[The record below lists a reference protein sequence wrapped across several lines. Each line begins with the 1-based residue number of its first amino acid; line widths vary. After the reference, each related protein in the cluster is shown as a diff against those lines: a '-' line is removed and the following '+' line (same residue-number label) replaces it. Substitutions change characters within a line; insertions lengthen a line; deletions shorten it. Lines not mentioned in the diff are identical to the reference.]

1 MISIGKQKFGD
12 GKLFIIAGP
21 CLIESEDIV
30 MRTAQTLAKLSD
42 DLELPLI
49 FKGSFRKANRLSGKS
64 FSGIGDQEA
73 LGILQKVKSEFNVP
87 VLTDIHETSDVS
99 AAAQICDVLQI
110 PAFLCRQTDLI
121 VAAAKTGKAV
131 NIKKGQF
138 LAAEDMAHLAQKAV
152 DAGNPNI
159 MLTERGTTFG
169 YRDLIVD
176 YRSLIKMKQTGHLV
190 VFDATH
196 SVQQPGGQGGSSG
209 GNREYVLP
217 LAKAAVA
224 VGIDGLFFEAHPDPA
239 TAMSDSATQL
249 PLNYVETFLKE
260 IKHLAKITAQA

>member
-1 MISIGKQKFGD
+1 MIQIGNQKFGD

-21 CLIESEDIV
+21 CLVESESVV
-30 MRTAQTLAKLSD
+30 MRTAETISKLAQKYD
-42 DLELPLI
+42 LPLI
-49 FKGSFRKANRLSGKS
+49 FKASYRKANRLSGKS
-64 FSGIGDQEA
+64 FAGIGDQEA
-73 LGILQKVKSEFNVP
+73 LKLLQKAKSEFGVP
-87 VLTDIHETSDVS
+87 VLTDIHETPD
-99 AAAQICDVLQI
+99 AAIAAQVCDVLQI

-121 VAAAKTGKAV
+121 VAAAKTGKVV

-138 LAAEDMAHLAQKAV
+138 LAAEDMAHIAQKAV
-152 DAGNPNI
+152 DAGNKNI

-176 YRSLIKMKQTGHLV
+176 YRSLINMKQTRHLV

-196 SVQQPGGQGGSSG
+196 SVQQPGGQGDSSG

-217 LAKAAVA
+217 LTKAAIA

-239 TAMSDSATQL
+239 KALSDSATQL
-249 PLNYVETFLKE
+249 PLDYVETYLKE
-260 IKHLAKITAQA
+260 IKRIAQITTQA

>member
-1 MISIGKQKFGD
+1 MISIGNQKFGD

-30 MRTAQTLAKLSD
+30 MRTAHTLVKLSRA
-42 DLELPLI
+42 LELPLI
-49 FKGSFRKANRLSGKS
+49 FKGSLRKANRLSGKS

-73 LGILQKVKSEFNVP
+73 LKLLQKVKSEFNVP
-87 VLTDIHETSDVS
+87 VLTDIHETHEV
-99 AAAQICDVLQI
+99 ATVAQVCDVLQI

-121 VAAAKTGKAV
+121 ITAAKSGRAV

-152 DAGNPNI
+152 DAGNSQV

-209 GNREYVLP
+209 GNREFVLP
-217 LAKAAVA
+217 LTKAAIA

-239 TAMSDSATQL
+239 SAKSDSATQL
-249 PLNYVETFLKE
+249 PLDYVETFLKE
-260 IKHLAKITAQA
+260 IKRLAQTTA

>member
-1 MISIGKQKFGD
+1 MIQFGNHKFGD

-21 CLIESEDIV
+21 CLIESEDVV
-30 MRTAQTLAKLSD
+30 MRTAAALVKLARTY
-42 DLELPLI
+42 DLPII
-49 FKGSFRKANRLSGKS
+49 FKGSYRKANRLSGKS
-64 FSGIGDQEA
+64 FAGIGDQEA
-73 LGILQKVKSEFNVP
+73 LKLLQKAKSEFGVP
-87 VLTDIHETSDVS
+87 VLTDIHETSDAK
-99 AAAQICDVLQI
+99 AAAQVCDVLQI

-121 VAAAKTGKAV
+121 VVAAKTGKAV

-138 LAAEDMAHLAQKAV
+138 LAAEDMSHIAQKAV
-152 DAGNPNI
+152 DAGNSNI

-176 YRSLIKMKQTGHLV
+176 FRSLIKMKQTGHLV

-217 LAKAAVA
+217 LSKAAIA
-224 VGIDGLFFEAHPDPA
+224 VGVDGLFFEAHPDPA
-239 TAMSDSATQL
+239 HALSDSATQL
-249 PLNYVETFLKE
+249 PLDYVETYLKE
-260 IKHLAKITAQA
+260 IKRIAQITTQA

>member
-1 MISIGKQKFGD
+1 MILIGNQKFGD

-21 CLIESEDIV
+21 CLIESEDIAL
-30 MRTAQTLAKLSD
+30 RTAKALVKSSQLFD
-42 DLELPLI
+42 LPLI

-73 LGILQKVKSEFNVP
+73 LRYLQKVRSEFGIP
-87 VLTDIHETSDVS
+87 VLTDVHETSDV
-99 AAAQICDVLQI
+99 AAAVQVCDVLQI
-110 PAFLCRQTDLI
+110 PAFLCRQTELI

-138 LAAEDMAHLAQKAV
+138 LAAEDMAHIAQKAV
-152 DAGNPNI
+152 DAGNNNI
-159 MLTERGTTFG
+159 LLTERGTTFG

-209 GNREYVLP
+209 GSREYILP
-217 LAKAAVA
+217 LTKAAVA
-224 VGIDGLFFEAHPDPA
+224 VGIDGLFFEAHPDPSK
-239 TAMSDSATQL
+239 AMSDSATQL
-249 PLNYVETFLKE
+249 PLDDVESYLKE
-260 IKHLAKITAQA
+260 IKRIAQITAQA